1 MNTNISYEE
10 QQLIAIY
17 GSEGTRTGVI
27 TALETM
33 RQELGS
39 EDAELLELTDSA
51 ISKLRD
57 MTDADFAGLDLTVD
71 FTEDTDAG

>member
-1 MNTNISYEE
+1 MNTTITYEE

-17 GSEGTRTGVI
+17 SSEGTRSGVI
-27 TALETM
+27 ATLEAM

-39 EDAELLELTDSA
+39 EDAELLALTDSA

-57 MTDADFAGLDLTVD
+57 MTDADFTGLDLTLD